1 MNGKLNYEIIWERNY
16 ERGYANCRVKV
27 DSKDNIA
34 VCGIDKEYKGLVL
47 KYDKNGNLLW
57 SDHTL
62 PEVYKKKIFDFAAIS
77 TTLNESF
84 GGFLDVAIDKNDNIF
99 VVGSFYEDEKHC
111 HVFVRKY
118 NSDGKE
124 IWTTKFSPFQYNQAT
139 GIVVDKN
146 GDVYI
151 AGYGGNVKPPS
162 LKGFIAKFSG
172 LNGRI
177 LWHRK
182 RWKLGKPFTG
192 FTSLAIHEYIYAV
205 GLAIGLKDYELLI
218 TKYGVNGLK
227 RGEKTID
234 RKILAGK
241 IIFDGENFV
250 IAGQIEND
258 KFKHYLLKITPSF
271 GIVWEEE
278 GKEGGLYDVAI
289 NNYIAVTGKILEGK
303 YHAGLYSKEGEK
315 LLDLYLGELISQ
327 GKDINDWM
335 RGVDFDSEGNLIVV
349 GGAPVA
355 KTIKVRIKEAE
366 EEEEEEKPPQEEE
379 KKKSIIEII
388 LEFLRKL
395 FR

>member
-1 MNGKLNYEIIWERNY
+1 MNGKLKYEIIWERNY

-27 DSKDNIA
+27 DSKDNIV

-47 KYDKNGNLLW
+47 KYDKDGNLLW

-62 PEVYKKKIFDFAAIS
+62 PEIYKKKIFDFAAIS

-192 FTSLAIHEYIYAV
+192 FTSLTIHEYIYAC
-205 GLAIGLKDYELLI
+205 LLY
-218 TKYGVNGLK
+218 TSPSPRD
-227 RGEKTID
+227 RG
-234 RKILAGK
+234 
-241 IIFDGENFV
+241 
-250 IAGQIEND
+250 
-258 KFKHYLLKITPSF
+258 
-271 GIVWEEE
+271 
-278 GKEGGLYDVAI
+278 
-289 NNYIAVTGKILEGK
+289 
-303 YHAGLYSKEGEK
+303 
-315 LLDLYLGELISQ
+315 
-327 GKDINDWM
+327 
-335 RGVDFDSEGNLIVV
+335 
-349 GGAPVA
+349 
-355 KTIKVRIKEAE
+355 
-366 EEEEEEKPPQEEE
+366 
-379 KKKSIIEII
+379 
-388 LEFLRKL
+388 
-395 FR
+395 